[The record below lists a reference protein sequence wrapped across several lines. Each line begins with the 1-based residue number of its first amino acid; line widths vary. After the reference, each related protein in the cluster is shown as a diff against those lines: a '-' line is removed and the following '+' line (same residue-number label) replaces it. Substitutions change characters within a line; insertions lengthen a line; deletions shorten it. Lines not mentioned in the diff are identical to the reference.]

1 MARVASSS
9 GRTIPSLTDQVAKM
23 STRTGLIYAVTRKY
37 DTEAPGY
44 EDPGL
49 DVYYFSAINF
59 RTGSVV

>member
-1 MARVASSS
+1 
-9 GRTIPSLTDQVAKM
+9 M